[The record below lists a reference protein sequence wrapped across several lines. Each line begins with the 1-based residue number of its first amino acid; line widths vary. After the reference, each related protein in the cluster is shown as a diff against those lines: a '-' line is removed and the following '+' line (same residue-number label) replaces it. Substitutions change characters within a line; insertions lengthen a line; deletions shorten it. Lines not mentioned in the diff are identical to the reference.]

1 MIRIIRGEEVDG
13 PRRDKRGHG
22 IFEYHA
28 DGYPQVCGFSHQPLL
43 DACRQLKSLYGV
55 TAQAA
60 GLFREGRDTPDL
72 TCSVDVGAATTVSEP
87 DNGSIRFAKYKA
99 FPQRVR
105 TEAETPV
112 LASDSQAA
120 VSGAEGA

>member
-1 MIRIIRGEEVDG
+1 MSMPPDPNALIRIIRGEEVDG
-13 PRRDKRGHG
+13 PKLDKRGHG

-28 DGYPQVCGFSHQPLL
+28 PRYPEVCGFSHQPLL

-60 GLFREGRDTPDL
+60 GLFREGRDIPDL

-87 DNGSIRFAKYKA
+87 DKGAIRFVKYKA

-105 TEAETPV
+105 TEAEAPV
-112 LASDSQAA
+112 PASH
-120 VSGAEGA
+120 G